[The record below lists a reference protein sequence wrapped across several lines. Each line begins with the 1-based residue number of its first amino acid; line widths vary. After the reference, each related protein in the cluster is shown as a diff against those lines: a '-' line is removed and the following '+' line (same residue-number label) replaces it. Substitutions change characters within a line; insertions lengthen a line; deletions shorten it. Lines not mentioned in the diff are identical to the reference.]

1 MKIYLK
7 GYALGVLLGLLFF
20 LPAFNPALQI
30 NWTLQELWIAMLIFT
45 PALLYLMLSYGEFS
59 VISFKKE
66 SIKKTCSFLL
76 GVSLS
81 IYAQYSIWG
90 LPM

>member
-30 NWTLQELWIAMLIFT
+30 NWTVHDHWIAMLIFT
-45 PALLYLMLSYGEFS
+45 PALLYFILSFGEFNA
-59 VISFKKE
+59 ISFKKE
-66 SIKKTCSFLL
+66 SIKKSCSFIL
-76 GVSLS
+76 GTVLT
-81 IYAQYSIWG
+81 IYALYCIWG